1 VGRRFA
7 VDVRYALRLLRR
19 NPGFA
24 AVAVLVLALAI
35 GVNAAAFGLVDALL
49 FKPLPVR
56 APDQL
61 VRVAASATDG
71 AVSYADYLDYR
82 SGARSLSDLGAFTA
96 DKLEYRAEGSDQ
108 TERVAAY
115 LVSDNYFEVLGV
127 DLALGRGFA
136 ASADTSE
143 SPGVVLSDAFWRTR
157 FAADRG
163 VLGRS
168 VSLNGV
174 SFAVIGVAP
183 PRFTGT
189 LRGGAPHLFVPFT
202 SQVPREELLARG
214 RRGLIAVGR
223 LAPTAS
229 VQAAQAEL
237 SVVARRLA
245 ASDPQTNRG
254 VVVTVGP
261 ERTALFREAPP
272 LAYVVVVVYGMF
284 GLLLAVACVNLA
296 GLLTA
301 RSTFRRREIAV
312 RAMLGASPRALVA
325 QLLTESLVLAL
336 LGGAGGLLVGVT
348 ARNLLWSRLQN
359 AISEHLGF
367 EALWIDTQ
375 VDLRVAIFTVAI
387 TVGSTVLF
395 GLVPARHA
403 SKQDLY
409 GRAKDDPS
417 SPPPA
422 HLARLRRLVA
432 GQVMLS
438 ALLLACAGLLLQTVR
453 NATST
458 DMGYPLDR
466 IYVADL
472 HLSGG
477 EKGQAQAAFERVLS
491 RVRGLPGVEAAA
503 LGGGGW
509 PGYLPQSATPGRPR
523 QNYVIAMV
531 GPAFFE
537 ALRIPI
543 LAGREFDAR
552 DTSESAPVAILNQ
565 RLAEALWPGQDPV
578 GRKLVV
584 WNDKPAV
591 TVVGLTKT
599 VRSFPLG
606 FPPVGRPFFM
616 IYVPLA
622 QHDLTKATLHVRTAR
637 GQGHALRRR
646 LPEELRSLHLGLSS
660 VRVRSLADAVG
671 SLLAVPRAVVKALG
685 SLGAVGLFL
694 AAVGLYGVT
703 AYVAGRRARE
713 CAIRR
718 VVGASRLSILR
729 LLVGGAMRTVL
740 IGLGAGVGLSLA
752 VGWLLKDAL
761 LGAAF
766 DPRALVLAPLV
777 LVATAFLAVALPVFR
792 AASVDP
798 MIVLREE

>member
-1 VGRRFA
+1 MR
-7 VDVRYALRLLRR
+7 ALR
-19 NPGFA
+19 
-24 AVAVLVLALAI
+24 AVA
-35 GVNAAAFGLVDALL
+35 DALL
-49 FKPLPVR
+49 PAGGPFP
-56 APDQL
+56 
-61 VRVAASATDG
+61 
-71 AVSYADYLDYR
+71 
-82 SGARSLSDLGAFTA
+82 LGADDVGTA
-96 DKLEYRAEGSDQ
+96 
-108 TERVAAY
+108 ERVAAY

-127 DLALGRGFA
+127 DLARGRGFA
-136 ASADTSE
+136 ASADAAE
-143 SPGVVLSDAFWRTR
+143 PPGVVLSDAFWRTR
-157 FAADRG
+157 FAADPG

-168 VSLNGV
+168 LWLNGV
-174 SFAVIGVAP
+174 SFTVVGVAP

-202 SQVPREELLARG
+202 SQVPWEELLARG

-245 ASDPQTNRG
+245 ASHPQTNRG

-272 LAYVVVVVYGMF
+272 LVYVVVVVYGMF

-312 RAMLGASPRALVA
+312 RAMLGASPGALVA

-348 ARNLLWSRLQN
+348 ARNLLWNRLQT
-359 AISEHLGF
+359 AISEHLGL
-367 EALWIDTQ
+367 EALWIDPH
-375 VDLRVAIFTVAI
+375 VDLRVALFTVAI
-387 TVGSTVLF
+387 AVGSTVLF
-395 GLVPARHA
+395 GLVPALHA

-438 ALLLACAGLLLQTVR
+438 ALLLACAGLLAQTVR
-453 NATST
+453 NATSA

-466 IYVADL
+466 VYVADL
-472 HLSGG
+472 HLSGA
-477 EKGQAQAAFERVLS
+477 EKGQAPAAFERVLS
-491 RVRGLPGVEAAA
+491 RVRELPGVEAAA

-509 PGYLPQSATPGRPR
+509 PGFLPQSATPGRPR

-543 LAGREFDAR
+543 LSGREFDGR

-565 RLAEALWPGQDPV
+565 RLADALWPGQDPV
-578 GRKLVV
+578 GRQLVV
-584 WNDKPAV
+584 WEDGPAV
-591 TVVGLTKT
+591 TVVGLAKT

-616 IYVPLA
+616 IYVPIA
-622 QHDLTKATLHVRTAR
+622 QHDLTKATLHVRTVH
-637 GQGHALRRR
+637 GQEEALRRG
-646 LPEELRSLHLGLSS
+646 LPEELRGLHVGLSS
-660 VRVRSLADAVG
+660 GRVRSLADAVG
-671 SLLAVPRAVVKALG
+671 SLLAVPRAVVTALG

-729 LLVGGAMRTVL
+729 LLVGSAMRTVL

-752 VGWLLKDAL
+752 VGWLLKDIL

>member
-1 VGRRFA
+1 LAERF
-7 VDVRYALRLLRR
+7 VLDVRHALRLLRR
-19 NPGFA
+19 NPGFT

-35 GVNAAAFGLVDALL
+35 GVNTAAFGLVDALL
-49 FKPLPVR
+49 FKRLPVR

-82 SGARSLSDLGAFTA
+82 SARSLSGLAAFTA
-96 DKLEYRAEGSDQ
+96 DKLEYREQGSDQ

-115 LVSDNYFEVLGV
+115 LVSDNYFDVLGV

-136 ASADTSE
+136 ASADASE
-143 SPGVVLSDAFWRTR
+143 PPGVVLSDTFWRTR
-157 FAADRG
+157 FAADPG

-168 VSLNGV
+168 VWLSGA
-174 SFAVIGVAP
+174 SFAVVGVAP

-189 LRGGAPHLFVPFT
+189 MRGGAPHLFVPFT

-214 RRGLIAVGR
+214 RRGLIAIGR

-229 VQAAQAEL
+229 VQTAQAEL

-245 ASDPQTNRG
+245 ASHPQTNRG
-254 VVVTVGP
+254 VFVTVGP
-261 ERTALFREAPP
+261 ERTALFREAPQ
-272 LAYVVVVVYGMF
+272 LVYVVVVVYGTF

-312 RAMLGASPRALVA
+312 RAMLGASQTALAA

-348 ARNLLWSRLQN
+348 ARNLLWNRLQT
-359 AISEHLGF
+359 AVAEQLGLD
-367 EALWIDTQ
+367 ALWIDTQ
-375 VDLRVAIFTVAI
+375 VDVRVALFTAAL
-387 TVGSTVLF
+387 TVGATLLF
-395 GLVPARHA
+395 GLIPALHA
-403 SKQDLY
+403 SRHDLY
-409 GRAKDDPS
+409 SRAKDDPS

-422 HLARLRRLVA
+422 HLARLRHLVA

-438 ALLLACAGLLLQTVR
+438 ALLLACAGLLVQTVR
-453 NATST
+453 SATSA
-458 DMGYPLDR
+458 DMGFPLDR
-466 IYVADL
+466 VFVADL
-472 HLSGG
+472 QLSGAA
-477 EKGQAQAAFERVLS
+477 KGQAQAAFERVLS
-491 RVRGLPGVEAAA
+491 RVRALPGVEAAA

-523 QNYVIAMV
+523 QNYVIAMP

-543 LAGREFDAR
+543 LSGREFDGR
-552 DTSESAPVAILNQ
+552 DTPESAPVAILNQ

-578 GRKLVV
+578 GRQLVV
-584 WNDKPAV
+584 WDDKPAV
-591 TVVGLTKT
+591 TVVGLAKT
-599 VRSFPLG
+599 VRSFP
-606 FPPVGRPFFM
+606 VGPPFFM

-622 QHDLTKATLHVRTAR
+622 QHDLTKATLHVRAAQ
-637 GQGHALRRR
+637 GQEEALRRR
-646 LPEELRSLHLGLSS
+646 LPEELRALHLGLAS

-671 SLLAVPRAVVKALG
+671 SLLAVPRAVVTALG
-685 SLGAVGLFL
+685 SLGAVTLFL

-729 LLVGGAMRTVL
+729 LLIGSAMRTVL
-740 IGLGAGVGLSLA
+740 IGLGVGVGLSLA
-752 VGWLLKDAL
+752 VGWVLKDAL

-766 DPRALVLAPLV
+766 DPRALILAPVALA
-777 LVATAFLAVALPVFR
+777 ATAFLAVALPVFR

-798 MIVLREE
+798 MTVLRDE

>member
-1 VGRRFA
+1 LRLAGRFA
-7 VDVRYALRLLRR
+7 EDVRYALRLLRR

-35 GVNAAAFGLVDALL
+35 GVNTAVFGLVDALL

-56 APDQL
+56 APERL

-82 SGARSLSDLGAFTA
+82 SGARSLSDLAAFTA

-108 TERVAAY
+108 MERVAAY
-115 LVSDNYFEVLGV
+115 LVSDNYFEALGV
-127 DLALGRGFA
+127 DLALGRGLA

-143 SPGVVLSDAFWRTR
+143 PPGVVLSDAFWRTR

-163 VLGRS
+163 ALGRS
-168 VSLNGV
+168 VWLNGASFTVVGV
-174 SFAVIGVAP
+174 SP

-223 LAPTAS
+223 LAPMAT

-237 SVVARRLA
+237 SVIARRLGA
-245 ASDPQTNRG
+245 TYPQTNRG

-272 LAYVVVVVYGMF
+272 LVYVVVVVYGMF

-312 RAMLGASPRALVA
+312 RAMLGASPGALVA

-348 ARNLLWSRLQN
+348 ARNLLWSRLRT
-359 AISEHLGF
+359 AISEQLGL
-367 EALWIDTQ
+367 EALWIDTH
-375 VDLRVAIFTVAI
+375 VDLRVALFTVAI
-387 TVGSTVLF
+387 TVGSTLLF
-395 GLVPARHA
+395 GLAPALHA

-417 SPPPA
+417 APPPA
-422 HLARLRRLVA
+422 HLTRLRRLVA

-438 ALLLACAGLLLQTVR
+438 ALLLACAGLLVQTVR
-453 NATST
+453 NATSA

-466 IYVADL
+466 VYVADL
-472 HLSGG
+472 HLAGAA
-477 EKGQAQAAFERVLS
+477 EEQAPAAFERVLS
-491 RVRGLPGVEAAA
+491 RVRELPGVEAAA

-523 QNYVIAMV
+523 QNYVISMV

-543 LAGREFDAR
+543 LSGREFDRR

-578 GRKLVV
+578 GRTLVV
-584 WNDKPAV
+584 WDDKPAV
-591 TVVGLTKT
+591 TVVGLAKT
-599 VRSFPLG
+599 VRSF
-606 FPPVGRPFFM
+606 PVGRPFFM

-622 QHDLTKATLHVRTAR
+622 QHDLNKATLHVRTAH
-637 GQGHALRRR
+637 GQEEALRRR
-646 LPEELRSLHLGLSS
+646 LPEEVRGLHLGLSS

-671 SLLAVPRAVVKALG
+671 SLVAVPRAVVTALG
-685 SLGAVGLFL
+685 SLGAVALFL

-792 AASVDP
+792 AASLDP

>member
-1 VGRRFA
+1 LAQRF
-7 VDVRYALRLLRR
+7 VLDVRHALRLLRR

-35 GVNAAAFGLVDALL
+35 GVNTAAFGLVDALL
-49 FKPLPVR
+49 FKRLPVR

-82 SGARSLSDLGAFTA
+82 SSARSLSDLAAFTA

-115 LVSDNYFEVLGV
+115 LVSDNYFDVLGV

-136 ASADTSE
+136 PSADASE
-143 SPGVVLSDAFWRTR
+143 PPGVVLSDTFWRTR
-157 FAADRG
+157 FAADPG

-168 VSLNGV
+168 VWLSGA
-174 SFAVIGVAP
+174 SFTVIGVTP

-189 LRGGAPHLFVPFT
+189 MRGGAPHLFVPFT

-214 RRGLIAVGR
+214 RRGLIAIGR

-229 VQAAQAEL
+229 VQGAQAEL
-237 SVVARRLA
+237 SVIARRLA
-245 ASDPQTNRG
+245 ASHPQTNGG
-254 VVVTVGP
+254 VLVTVGP
-261 ERTALFREAPP
+261 ERTALFREAPQ
-272 LAYVVVVVYGMF
+272 LVYVVVVVYGTF
-284 GLLLAVACVNLA
+284 GLLLAVACINLA

-312 RAMLGASPRALVA
+312 RAMLGASQGALAA

-348 ARNLLWSRLQN
+348 ARNLLWNRLQT
-359 AISEHLGF
+359 AVAEQLGLD
-367 EALWIDTQ
+367 ALWIDTQ
-375 VDLRVAIFTVAI
+375 VDLRVALFTAGI
-387 TVGSTVLF
+387 TVGATLLF
-395 GLVPARHA
+395 GLIPALHA

-409 GRAKDDPS
+409 SRAKDDPS

-432 GQVMLS
+432 GQVTLS
-438 ALLLACAGLLLQTVR
+438 ALLLACAGLLVQTVR
-453 NATST
+453 SATSA
-458 DMGYPLDR
+458 DMGFPLDR
-466 IYVADL
+466 VFVADL
-472 HLSGG
+472 HLSGA

-491 RVRGLPGVEAAA
+491 RVRELPGVEAAA
-503 LGGGGW
+503 LSGGGW

-523 QNYVIAMV
+523 QNYVIAMP
-531 GPAFFE
+531 GPAFFK

-543 LAGREFDAR
+543 LSGREFDGR
-552 DTSESAPVAILNQ
+552 DTPESAPVAILNQ

-578 GRKLVV
+578 GRQLVV
-584 WNDKPAV
+584 WEDKPAV
-591 TVVGLTKT
+591 TVVGLAKT

-606 FPPVGRPFFM
+606 PPFFM

-622 QHDLTKATLHVRTAR
+622 QHDLTKATLHVRIAQ
-637 GQGHALRRR
+637 GQEEALRGR
-646 LPEELRSLHLGLSS
+646 LPEELRGLHLGLAS
-660 VRVRSLADAVG
+660 VRVRSLADSVG
-671 SLLAVPRAVVKALG
+671 SLLAIPRAVVMALA
-685 SLGAVGLFL
+685 SLGAVTLFL

-703 AYVAGRRARE
+703 AYIAGRRTRE

-729 LLVGGAMRTVL
+729 LLVGSAMRTVL
-740 IGLGAGVGLSLA
+740 IGLGVGVGLSLA

-766 DPRALVLAPLV
+766 DPRALVLAPLA
-777 LVATAFLAVALPVFR
+777 LAATAFLAVALPVFR

-798 MIVLREE
+798 MTVLRDE

>member
-1 VGRRFA
+1 MAQRF
-7 VDVRYALRLLRR
+7 VWDVRHALRPLRR

-35 GVNAAAFGLVDALL
+35 GVDTAAFGLVDALL
-49 FKPLPVR
+49 FKRLPVR

-82 SGARSLSDLGAFTA
+82 SARSLSGLAAFTA
-96 DKLEYRAEGSDQ
+96 DKLEFRERGSDQ
-108 TERVAAY
+108 SERVAAY
-115 LVSDNYFEVLGV
+115 LVSDNYFDVLGV

-136 ASADTSE
+136 PSADASE
-143 SPGVVLSDAFWRTR
+143 PPGVVLSDTFWRTR

-168 VSLNGV
+168 VWLSGA
-174 SFAVIGVAP
+174 SFVVLGVAP
-183 PRFTGT
+183 PSFTGT
-189 LRGGAPHLFVPFT
+189 MRGGAPHLFVPFT

-214 RRGLIAVGR
+214 RRGLIAIGR

-229 VQAAQAEL
+229 VQTAQAEL
-237 SVVARRLA
+237 SVVAQRLA
-245 ASDPQTNRG
+245 TSHPQTNRG
-254 VVVTVGP
+254 VLVAVGP
-261 ERTALFREAPP
+261 ERTALFREAPQ
-272 LAYVVVVVYGMF
+272 LVYVVVVVYGTF

-312 RAMLGASPRALVA
+312 RAMLGASQAALAA

-348 ARNLLWSRLQN
+348 ARNLLWNRLQT
-359 AISEHLGF
+359 AVAEQLGLD
-367 EALWIDTQ
+367 ALWIDTQ
-375 VDLRVAIFTVAI
+375 VDLRVALFTAAI
-387 TVGSTVLF
+387 TVGATLLF
-395 GLVPARHA
+395 GLIPALHA

-409 GRAKDDPS
+409 SRAKDDPS

-422 HLARLRRLVA
+422 HLARLRHLVA

-438 ALLLACAGLLLQTVR
+438 ALLLACAGLLVQTVR
-453 NATST
+453 NATSA

-466 IYVADL
+466 VYVADL
-472 HLSGG
+472 HLSGA

-491 RVRGLPGVEAAA
+491 RVRELPGVEAAA
-503 LGGGGW
+503 LGGGNW

-523 QNYVIAMV
+523 QNYVIAMP
-531 GPAFFE
+531 GPAFFK

-543 LAGREFDAR
+543 LSGREFDGR
-552 DTSESAPVAILNQ
+552 DTPESTPVAILNQ

-578 GRKLVV
+578 GRQLVV
-584 WNDKPAV
+584 WEDKPAV
-591 TVVGLTKT
+591 TVVGLAKT

-606 FPPVGRPFFM
+606 PPFFM

-622 QHDLTKATLHVRTAR
+622 QHELTKATLHVRTAQ
-637 GQGHALRRR
+637 GQEEALRRR
-646 LPEELRSLHLGLSS
+646 LPEELRGLHVGLAS
-660 VRVRSLADAVG
+660 VRVRSLADSVG
-671 SLLAVPRAVVKALG
+671 SLLAVPRAVVTALG
-685 SLGAVGLFL
+685 SLGAVTLFL

-729 LLVGGAMRTVL
+729 LLVGSAMRTVL
-740 IGLGAGVGLSLA
+740 IGLGGGVGLSLA

-766 DPRALVLAPLV
+766 DPRALILAPLA
-777 LVATAFLAVALPVFR
+777 LAATAFLAVALPVFR
-792 AASVDP
+792 AASMDP
-798 MIVLREE
+798 MTVLRDE

>member
-1 VGRRFA
+1 MAQRF
-7 VDVRYALRLLRR
+7 VLDVRYSLRLLRR

-35 GVNAAAFGLVDALL
+35 GVNTAAFGLVDALL
-49 FKPLPVR
+49 FKRLPVR

-71 AVSYADYLDYR
+71 GVSYADYLDYR
-82 SGARSLSDLGAFTA
+82 SARSLSDLAAFTA
-96 DKLEYRAEGSDQ
+96 DKLEYREKGSDQ

-115 LVSDNYFEVLGV
+115 LVSDNYFEVVGV

-136 ASADTSE
+136 APADASMP
-143 SPGVVLSDAFWRTR
+143 PGVVLSDAFWRRR

-168 VSLNGV
+168 VWLSGA
-174 SFAVIGVAP
+174 SFTVVGVAP

-214 RRGLIAVGR
+214 RRSLIAIGR
-223 LAPTAS
+223 LAPEAS

-245 ASDPQTNRG
+245 ASHPQTNRG
-254 VVVTVGP
+254 VFVTVGP
-261 ERTALFREAPP
+261 EKTALFREAPP
-272 LAYVVVVVYGMF
+272 LVYVVVAVYGTF

-312 RAMLGASPRALVA
+312 RAMLGASHGALAA
-325 QLLTESLVLAL
+325 QLLTEVLVLAL
-336 LGGAGGLLVGVT
+336 LGGAGGLLVGVI
-348 ARNLLWSRLQN
+348 ARNLLWNRLQ
-359 AISEHLGF
+359 AAVSEQLGLD
-367 EALWIDTQ
+367 ALWIDTQ
-375 VDLRVAIFTVAI
+375 VDLRVALFTVVI
-387 TVGSTVLF
+387 TMGATLLF
-395 GLVPARHA
+395 GLVPALHA
-403 SKQDLY
+403 AKQDLY
-409 GRAKDDPS
+409 SGAKDDPS

-438 ALLLACAGLLLQTVR
+438 ALLLACAGLLVQTVR
-453 NATST
+453 SATSA

-466 IYVADL
+466 VYVADL
-472 HLSGG
+472 HLSGA
-477 EKGQAQAAFERVLS
+477 EKGQAQPAFERVLS

-523 QNYVIAMV
+523 QNYVIAMA

-537 ALRIPI
+537 SLRIPI
-543 LAGREFDAR
+543 LSGREFDGR
-552 DTSESAPVAILNQ
+552 DTPESARVMVLNQ

-578 GRKLVV
+578 GRQLVV
-584 WNDKPAV
+584 WEGKPAV
-591 TVVGLTKT
+591 TVVGLAKT
-599 VRSFPLG
+599 VRSFPIG
-606 FPPVGRPFFM
+606 PPFFM
-616 IYVPLA
+616 IYVPFA

-637 GQGHALRRR
+637 GQEEALRRR
-646 LPEELRSLHLGLSS
+646 LPEELRGLHLGLSS
-660 VRVRSLADAVG
+660 VRVRSLTDSVG
-671 SLLAVPRAVVKALG
+671 SLLAVPRAVVTALG
-685 SLGAVGLFL
+685 SLGAVALFL

-703 AYVAGRRARE
+703 SYVAGRRARE

-729 LLVGGAMRTVL
+729 LLVGSAMRTVM
-740 IGLGAGVGLSLA
+740 IGLGVGVGLSLA
-752 VGWLLKDAL
+752 VGWLLKEAL

-766 DPRALVLAPLV
+766 DARALVLAPSA
-777 LVATAFLAVALPVFR
+777 LVATAFLAVVLPVFR

-798 MIVLREE
+798 MTVLRDE

>member
-1 VGRRFA
+1 LRLAGRFA

-24 AVAVLVLALAI
+24 VVAVLVLALAI
-35 GVNAAAFGLVDALL
+35 GVNAAAFGLIDALL

-56 APDQL
+56 GPDRL

-82 SGARSLSDLGAFTA
+82 SGARSLSDLAAFTA

-127 DLALGRGFA
+127 DVALGRGFA
-136 ASADTSE
+136 ASAE

-168 VSLNGV
+168 VWLNGV
-174 SFAVIGVAP
+174 SFTVVGVAP
-183 PRFTGT
+183 TRFTGT

-202 SQVPREELLARG
+202 SQVPREDLLERG

-237 SVVARRLA
+237 SLVARRLA
-245 ASDPQTNRG
+245 ASHPQTNRG

-272 LAYVVVVVYGMF
+272 LVYVVVVVYGMF

-348 ARNLLWSRLQN
+348 ARNLLWSRLQT

-375 VDLRVAIFTVAI
+375 VDLRVALFTVAI

-395 GLVPARHA
+395 GLAPALHA

-453 NATST
+453 NATSA

-466 IYVADL
+466 VYVADL
-472 HLSGG
+472 HLSGA

-491 RVRGLPGVEAAA
+491 RVRELPGVEAAA

-543 LAGREFDAR
+543 LSGREFDGR

-578 GRKLVV
+578 GRKLAV
-584 WNDKPAV
+584 WEDGPAV
-591 TVVGLTKT
+591 TVVGLAKT

-606 FPPVGRPFFM
+606 FPPVGRPFFQ

-622 QHDLTKATLHVRTAR
+622 QHDLTKATLHMRTAH
-637 GQGHALRRR
+637 GQEEALRRR
-646 LPEELRSLHLGLSS
+646 LPEELRGLHLGLSS
-660 VRVRSLADAVG
+660 GRVRSLADAVG
-671 SLLAVPRAVVKALG
+671 SLLAVPRAVVTALG

-718 VVGASRLSILR
+718 VVGASQLSILR

-752 VGWLLKDAL
+752 VGWLLKDVL